1 MQHFLTDGGSVELHL
16 YKLQLIFTITKTTFS
31 PRIPEWVESEMGE
44 CCEGGGDGLDLI
56 LITGA
61 HLTLE
66 VSDPRLIN
74 R

>member
-1 MQHFLTDGGSVELHL
+1 MAGRWNSI

-31 PRIPEWVESEMGE
+31 PHILDWVESEMPD

-66 VSDPRLIN
+66 VSDPRLIS